1 MDFRTDLVCEA
12 SEINPDIN
20 GVKQTKINK
29 FGIQGTC
36 IQVQNIEASKKLDK
50 PIGSY
55 VSFETNA
62 LLSRDTWEYEKI
74 SKAISEILL
83 KFIKPKKNQTVLVVG
98 LGNENMTPDS
108 IGPKV
113 IDKIFVTRH
122 ILTYLPEE
130 ADERMNSVCAIKPGV
145 LGVTGV
151 ESADIIKG
159 IVEKTNV
166 SALIV
171 IDALASRRSER
182 MFSTFQIT
190 DTGITPGAG
199 VGNKRRALTNETLGV
214 PVIAIGVPT
223 VIYASSLIY
232 DAALDI
238 LSDMTGQSEEKVE
251 TAASKMAS
259 FLEEDMVVTPKE
271 IDVIAQDSAKII
283 ADGINMALNKDI
295 PLKEIENYMF

>member
-1 MDFRTDLVCEA
+1 MNFRTDLACEVR
-12 SEINPDIN
+12 EINPDIT
-20 GVKQTKINK
+20 GVKQTKIDK
-29 FGIQGTC
+29 FGIKGTL
-36 IQVQNIEASKKLDK
+36 IEVLDNKASKELKK
-50 PIGSY
+50 PVGSY
-55 VSFETNA
+55 ISFESNA
-62 LLSRDTWEYEKI
+62 LYLRDTEEYIKI
-74 SKAISEILL
+74 SKAIAEVIK
-83 KFIKPKKNQTVLVVG
+83 KFVKPKKDKAVLVVG
-98 LGNENMTPDS
+98 LGNESMTPDS

-122 ILTYLPEE
+122 ILTFLPDE
-130 ADERMNSVCAIKPGV
+130 ADERMNSVCAIKPSV

-159 IVEKTNV
+159 IIDKTNV
-166 SALIV
+166 CALIV

-199 VGNKRRALTNETLGV
+199 VGNKRSALTMETLGI

-232 DAALDI
+232 DAAVDI
-238 LSDMTGQSEEKVE
+238 LSEMTGQNEEKVE
-251 TAASKMAS
+251 AAANKMAA

-271 IDVIAQDSAKII
+271 IDVIAKDSAKII
-283 ADGINMALNKDI
+283 ADGINLALNQDI
-295 PLKEIENYMF
+295 PLKEIESYMF

>member
-12 SEINPDIN
+12 AEINPEIT
-20 GVKQTKINK
+20 GVKQTKIDK
-29 FGIQGTC
+29 FGIKGTQ
-36 IQVQNIEASKKLDK
+36 IQVLDNEASKKLK
-50 PIGSY
+50 KSKGSY
-55 VSFETNA
+55 ISFETNA
-62 LLSRDTWEYEKI
+62 LYSRDTEEYLKI
-74 SKAISEILL
+74 SKAIAEII
-83 KFIKPKKNQTVLVVG
+83 KEFIQPKKDKAVLVVG
-98 LGNENMTPDS
+98 LGNESMTADS

-122 ILTYLPEE
+122 ILTFLPDE
-130 ADERMNSVCAIKPGV
+130 ADERMNSVCAIKPSV

-159 IVEKTNV
+159 IIDKTNV
-166 SALIV
+166 CALIV

-199 VGNKRRALTNETLGV
+199 VGNKRSALTKETLGI
-214 PVIAIGVPT
+214 PVIALGVPT

-232 DAALDI
+232 DAAVDI
-238 LSDMTGQSEEKVE
+238 LSEMTGQNEEKVE
-251 TAASKMAS
+251 AAANKMAA

-271 IDVIAQDSAKII
+271 IDVIAKDSAKII
-283 ADGINMALNKDI
+283 ADGINLALNQDI
-295 PLKEIENYMF
+295 PLKEMESYMF

>member
-1 MDFRTDLVCEA
+1 MNFRTDLVCEA
-12 SEINPDIN
+12 SEINPDIS
-20 GVKQTKINK
+20 GIKQTKISK
-29 FGIQGTC
+29 FGIDGVF
-36 IQVQNIEASKKLDK
+36 IQVENIEASKKINK

-55 VSFETNA
+55 VSFETSA

-74 SKAISEILL
+74 SKAIGEVLL
-83 KFIKPKKNQTVLVVG
+83 KFIKPKKDQTVLVVG

-113 IDKIFVTRH
+113 VDKIFVTRH
-122 ILTYLPEE
+122 ILTYLPDE
-130 ADERMNSVCAIKPGV
+130 ADERMNSVCAIKPSV

-159 IVEKTNV
+159 IAGKTNV
-166 SALIV
+166 CALIV
-171 IDALASRRSER
+171 VDALASRRSER

-199 VGNKRRALTNETLGV
+199 VGNKRHALTKETLGV

-232 DAALDI
+232 DAAFDI
-238 LSDMTGQSEEKVE
+238 LSGMTGQSEDKIDS
-251 TAASKMAS
+251 AALKMAS

-271 IDVIAQDSAKII
+271 IDVIAKDSAKII

-295 PLKEIENYMF
+295 PLKEIESYMF